1 MDYVFQR
8 IQPKDREVLLNLFN
22 GYVEESFDAF
32 AEAGIPLEP
41 AERFLDGDQD
51 HPAVSMVDQN
61 GRMAGF
67 GLLKPYLPHPTF
79 VRALEISY
87 YIRPELAGLG
97 LAAIMLEHLSH
108 LAAER
113 GASSLLI
120 CLASLNQKGLDF
132 HLENGFY
139 QCACFHRIG
148 MKNGR
153 EFDLVWLQKPLW
165 NYLEEMEDES
175 GLEEF

>member
-1 MDYVFQR
+1 MEYFFGR
-8 IQPKDREVLLNLFN
+8 IRPKDRDILLNLF
-22 GYVEESFDAF
+22 GRYVEESFDAF

-41 AERFLDGDQD
+41 AQCFLDGDED
-51 HPAVSMVDQN
+51 HPAVSMIDDKGDMV
-61 GRMAGF
+61 GF
-67 GLLKPYLPHPTF
+67 GMLKPYLPYPTF

-87 YIRPELAGLG
+87 FIRPELAGQG
-97 LAAIMLEHLSH
+97 LAVMMLEHLSH

-120 CLASLNQKGLDF
+120 CIASLNQEGLDF
-132 HLENGFY
+132 HLKHGFY

-148 MKNGR
+148 IKDGR

-165 NYLEEMEDES
+165 DYLEEIEEND